1 MHATE
6 FVRSYF
12 DAWNHCDPK
21 AVADHLAADG
31 IYCDI
36 PENARSSRDELIVG
50 LEDFFSTHRHRYELI
65 GEILEGEDSIAFQY
79 RMRPLAASA
88 RGEPSSAKS
97 TYRGAEFIA
106 LRGDA
111 ALTITDYYD
120 APLAKCRTS
129 RCMNGPSLTITDYYD
144 APLAAQQVPS
154 LAGPRPRNTQR
165 PKYAKSGL
173 NSERLIKHK
182 NRLQQIMQSEQLYL
196 RYGLTLPEL
205 AKAVGCSVN
214 HLSQVINS
222 GFGSNFF
229 DYLNRL
235 RINYAKQLLE
245 NRQGRADSVLDI
257 AFTAGFNS
265 NSAFYAA
272 FKKHVGQTP
281 AQYRRAHRTAR

>member
-31 IYCDI
+31 VYCDI

-50 LEDFFSTHRHRYELI
+50 LKDFFSAHRHRYELI
-65 GEILEGEDSIAFQY
+65 GEILEGESSIAFQY
-79 RMRPLAASA
+79 RMRPLAAFA
-88 RGEPSSAKS
+88 RGESSGAS
-97 TYRGAEFIA
+97 GAYRGAEFIA

-120 APLAKCRTS
+120 APLAAQ
-129 RCMNGPSLTITDYYD
+129 P
-144 APLAAQQVPS
+144 APPLAV
-154 LAGPRPRNTQR
+154 PRPRNAQR

-173 NSERLIKHK
+173 DGARLIKHK

-196 RYGLTLPEL
+196 QCDLSLPRL

-214 HLSQVINS
+214 HLSQVINA
-222 GFGSNFF
+222 GCNANFF

-235 RINYAKQLLE
+235 RIDHAKRLLA
-245 NRQGRADSVLDI
+245 NRESRAHSVLEI
-257 AFTAGFNS
+257 ALSVGFNS

-272 FKKHVGQTP
+272 FKRQVGQTP
-281 AQYRRAHRTAR
+281 AQYRRAQALVSGAKPPPASPRRRSQPSSRRSR

>member
-97 TYRGAEFIA
+97 AYRGAEFIA

-120 APLAKCRTS
+120 APLA
-129 RCMNGPSLTITDYYD
+129 
-144 APLAAQQVPS
+144 AQPVPS
-154 LAGPRPRNTQR
+154 LAGSRPRNAQR

-235 RINYAKQLLE
+235 RINHAKQLLE
-245 NRQGRADSVLDI
+245 NRQGRTDSVLDI
-257 AFTAGFNS
+257 AFAAGFNS
-265 NSAFYAA
+265 HSAFYAA

>member
-88 RGEPSSAKS
+88 RGEPSSATG
-97 TYRGAEFIA
+97 TYRGAEFIS

-120 APLAKCRTS
+120 APLAS
-129 RCMNGPSLTITDYYD
+129 QPAL
-144 APLAAQQVPS
+144 S
-154 LAGPRPRNTQR
+154 LADPRLRNAQR

-182 NRLQQIMQSEQLYL
+182 NRLQQIMQS
-196 RYGLTLPEL
+196 
-205 AKAVGCSVN
+205 
-214 HLSQVINS
+214 
-222 GFGSNFF
+222 
-229 DYLNRL
+229 
-235 RINYAKQLLE
+235 KQLLA
-245 NRQGRADSVLDI
+245 NRQGRANSVLDI
-257 AFTAGFNS
+257 AFAAGFNS

-272 FKKHVGQTP
+272 FKKHIGQTP
-281 AQYRRAHRTAR
+281 AQYRRAQMQGTW